1 MATQK
6 VVLIPGDGI
15 GPEVTSLTVKL
26 FEAADVP
33 IEWEVVEI
41 GEPAIEKYGE
51 PMPEDALETIKKYP
65 IVFKGPLTTPVG
77 KGYRSLNVR
86 LRMELDTYAV
96 VRPAKS
102 LPVDWLYVDVPRFK
116 NVDVVIVREATEG
129 LYSGVEHFVG
139 KDKCGAE
146 TINIITRKGSERVI
160 RFAFEYARKYG
171 RKKVTAVHKAN
182 IMKTTGGLWLEV
194 FYELAK
200 KYPDIEAN
208 DRIVDNMAM
217 QLVLKPYEYDV
228 LVTTNLMGDI
238 LSDLASGL
246 IGGLGVAPSSN
257 IGDKYAIFEP
267 VHGSAPKYTGQ
278 WKVNPTAQMLT
289 GTFMLRYMGMDEK
302 ADLIEKAIFKT
313 LNERKKLTYDMTRT
327 LKNAGIADI
336 PPVSNKEY
344 TEEIIKNLKAMM

>member
-26 FEAADVP
+26 FEAAEVP
-33 IEWEVVEI
+33 IEWVTVEL
-41 GEPAIEKYGE
+41 GEPAIKKYGD
-51 PMPEDALETIKKYP
+51 PLPEEALETIKKYP
-65 IVFKGPLTTPVG
+65 VIFKGPLTTPVG
-77 KGYRSLNVR
+77 GGYRSINVR
-86 LRMELDTYAV
+86 LRVELDTYAV

-102 LPVDWLYVDVPRFK
+102 LPVPWLYSDVPRYS
-116 NVDVVIVREATEG
+116 NVDIVVVREATEG

-146 TINIITRKGSERVI
+146 SIMIVTRKGSERVI
-160 RFAFEYARKYG
+160 RFAFEYARKFG

-182 IMKTTGGLWLEV
+182 ILKTTGGLFLDV
-194 FYELAK
+194 FYQIAK
-200 KYPDIEAN
+200 EYPDIQAE

-217 QLVLKPYEYDV
+217 QLVLKPQEYDV
-228 LVTTNLMGDI
+228 LVMENLMGDI

-257 IGDKYAIFEP
+257 IGDKYALFEP
-267 VHGSAPKYTGQ
+267 VHGSAPKYAGQ

-289 GTFMLRYMGMDEK
+289 GTLMLRYMGMNDK

-313 LNERKKLTYDMTRT
+313 LNDKKKLTYDMART
-327 LKNAGIADI
+327 LKYAGIADI
-336 PPVSNKEY
+336 EPVSNKEF
-344 TEEIIKNLKAMM
+344 TEEIIRNLKQMM